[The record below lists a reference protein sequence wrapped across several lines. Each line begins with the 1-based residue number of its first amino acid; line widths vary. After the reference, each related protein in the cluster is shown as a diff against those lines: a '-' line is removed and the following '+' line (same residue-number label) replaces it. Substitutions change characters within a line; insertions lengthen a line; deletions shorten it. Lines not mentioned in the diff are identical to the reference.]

1 MIGYLEGEILVKI
14 PGLVLVNVGGVGYQV
29 SISLNTFYKVPDP
42 PGQAALLIHTRI
54 QDDALQLYGFAD
66 QDEKEL
72 FLELL
77 SIPRIGARIALNI
90 LSGISP
96 EEFREAVAGSDIK
109 RLSSIPGVGRKSA
122 ERITLEL
129 KDRLAATAPP
139 ARRQAPPQE
148 QERQDAL
155 SALLNLGYAKNLAE
169 KALDKAHDKGAHTLE
184 ELLRQSLKWLAK

>member
-1 MIGYLEGEILVKI
+1 MIGFLEGEILTKI
-14 PGLVLVNVGGVGYQV
+14 PGMVLIKVGGVGYQV
-29 SISLNTFYKVPDP
+29 YISLNTFYAVPDP
-42 PGQAALLIHTRI
+42 PGRVSLQIHTRI
-54 QDDALQLYGFAD
+54 QEDALQLYGFAD
-66 QDEKEL
+66 LDEKEV

-77 SIPRIGARIALNI
+77 NIPRIGARMALNI

-96 EEFREAVAGSDIK
+96 EEFRQAVVGSDAK
-109 RLSSIPGVGRKSA
+109 RLASIPGIGRKSA

-129 KDRLAATAPP
+129 KDRLTATTP
-139 ARRQAPPQE
+139 ARPAAPRE

-169 KALDKAHDKGAHTLE
+169 KALDKAQSQGAHTLE

>member
-1 MIGYLEGEILVKI
+1 MIGFLEGEILAKSPGMALVK
-14 PGLVLVNVGGVGYQV
+14 VGGVGYQV
-29 SISLNTFYKVPDP
+29 YISLNTFYAVPDP
-42 PGQAALLIHTRI
+42 PGPVALHIHTRV
-54 QDDALQLYGFAD
+54 QDDALQLYGFAE

-96 EEFREAVAGSDIK
+96 EEFHQALAMSDVK

-129 KDRLAATAPP
+129 KDRLAATAP
-139 ARRQAPPQE
+139 ARRPAPQDR
-148 QERQDAL
+148 ERQDAL
-155 SALLNLGYAKNLAE
+155 SALLNLGYSKNLAE
-169 KALDKAHDKGAHTLE
+169 KALDKAQAQGAHTLE
-184 ELLRQSLKWLAK
+184 DLLRQSLKYLAK

>member
-1 MIGYLEGEILVKI
+1 MIGFLEGEILTKI
-14 PGLVLVNVGGVGYQV
+14 PGMVLIKVGGVGYQV
-29 SISLNTFYKVPDP
+29 YISLNTFYAVPDP
-42 PGQAALLIHTRI
+42 PGQVALHIHTRI
-54 QDDALQLYGFAD
+54 QEDALQLYGFAD
-66 QDEKEL
+66 LDEKEV

-77 SIPRIGARIALNI
+77 NIPRIGARMALNI

-96 EEFREAVAGSDIK
+96 EEFRQAVVGSDAK
-109 RLSSIPGVGRKSA
+109 RLASIPGIGRKSA

-129 KDRLAATAPP
+129 KDRLTATTP
-139 ARRQAPPQE
+139 ARPAAPRE

-169 KALDKAHDKGAHTLE
+169 KALDKAQSQGAHTLE

>member
-1 MIGYLEGEILVKI
+1 MIGYLEGEILAKA
-14 PGLVLVNVGGVGYQV
+14 PGLVLVKVGGVGFQV

-54 QDDALQLYGFAD
+54 QDDALLLYGFAD

-96 EEFREAVAGSDIK
+96 EEFREAVAGSDAK

-129 KDRLAATAPP
+129 KDRLAATTP
-139 ARRQAPPQE
+139 ARRPAPQE

-155 SALLNLGYAKNLAE
+155 SVLLNLGYAKNQAE
-169 KALDKAHDKGAHTLE
+169 KALDKAHDKGASGLE
-184 ELLRQSLKWLAK
+184 ELLRQALKWLAK

>member
-1 MIGYLEGEILVKI
+1 MIGFLEGEVLAKL
-14 PGLVLVNVGGVGYQV
+14 PGLVLIKVGGVGYQV
-29 SISLNTFYKVPDP
+29 SISLNTFYAVPDP
-42 PGQAALLIHTRI
+42 PGLTTLYIHTRI

-77 SIPRIGARIALNI
+77 NIPRIGARIALNI

-96 EEFREAVAGSDIK
+96 EEFRQAVAGSDVK
-109 RLSSIPGVGRKSA
+109 RLTGIPGLGRKSA

-129 KDRLAATAPP
+129 RDRLAATTPTRRAAP
-139 ARRQAPPQE
+139 AD

-155 SALLNLGYAKNLAE
+155 SALLNLGYAQNLAE
-169 KALDKAHDKGAHTLE
+169 KALDKAQSQGAHTLE
-184 ELLRQSLKWLAK
+184 DLLRQSLKWLAK